1 MVSSAGKRST
11 SCDWFKAKGRSAFV
25 MTVKSVLEEVVAKLG
40 KSKAL
45 QLFL

>member
-25 MTVKSVLEEVVAKLG
+25 MTVKSVLEELCKG
-40 KSKAL
+40 CCKAR
-45 QLFL
+45 QV